1 MTQGLD
7 PALLKLKQ
15 RAQGNELTYGFVMD
29 CLSDYSSPRAKLTRL
44 LESEA
49 LIRVKKG
56 LYIFGEINGTVNYDG
71 EHKII
76 VEVLNL
82 DTNEIIREELNN
94 NYFIFNQ
101 LVPGDYKIWAYED
114 INPIS
119 RDYFS
124 GTLVPLKQSAKFII
138 YNKNLYVRANWSNTI
153 LMELK

>member
-1 MTQGLD
+1 MSNNTD
-7 PALLKLKQ
+7 KKINIRCSAIK
-15 RAQGNELTYGFVMD
+15 D
-29 CLSDYSSPRAKLTRL
+29 LSDNNLCNNIITLDFNQNIVSSDN
-44 LESEA
+44 
-49 LIRVKKG
+49 
-56 LYIFGEINGTVNYDG
+56 IFGEINGTVNYDG

-94 NYFIFNQ
+94 NYFIFNR
-101 LVPGDYKIWAYED
+101 LVPGDYKIWAYEH

-119 RDYFS
+119 KDYFS